1 MNDTCEQEET
11 GSVPSSRGCRYN
23 IDGSGGDEGKR
34 AANIPE
40 RDVKSS
46 DGFLGSFSI
55 TQYDRTLSNTE
66 CSLVIH

>member
-1 MNDTCEQEET
+1 M
-11 GSVPSSRGCRYN
+11 
-23 IDGSGGDEGKR
+23 DGSGGDEGKR

-40 RDVKSS
+40 CDVKSS